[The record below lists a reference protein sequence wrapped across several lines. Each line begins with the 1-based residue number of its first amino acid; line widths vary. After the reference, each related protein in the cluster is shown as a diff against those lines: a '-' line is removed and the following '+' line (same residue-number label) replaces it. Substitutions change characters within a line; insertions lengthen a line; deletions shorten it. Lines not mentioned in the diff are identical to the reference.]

1 MIGRVAFALI
11 VAALV
16 TGIILF
22 TMQTLIATA
31 PRELDESGQRH
42 FVDFV
47 RVERQETLQRKE
59 RIAGKPAQPEAP
71 PTLGAQPRTD
81 AIEPTEI
88 SVGLPVVETATELEI
103 GGLGLDTVSGDYLP
117 IVKAAPVYPWKARS
131 ALVQGHCIV
140 EYTVTEAGT
149 VKDVVVIEADPPGY
163 FEKASIEAALK
174 FKYKPRVVAG
184 EPIEVRGVR
193 NLFRYQLEE

>member
-1 MIGRVAFALI
+1 MIGRVAFAL
-11 VAALV
+11 VTAALV
-16 TGIILF
+16 TGIVLF
-22 TMQTLIATA
+22 TMQALIATA
-31 PRELDESGQRH
+31 PRDLDESDRRH

-47 RVERQETLQRKE
+47 RVEREETLQRKD
-59 RIAGKPAQPEAP
+59 RKATKPAQPEAP

-81 AIEPTEI
+81 AIEPTDVPIELPQVE
-88 SVGLPVVETATELEI
+88 VGAELEI

-117 IVKAAPVYPWKARS
+117 IVKAAPIYPWKARS

-163 FEKASIEAALK
+163 FEQASIEAALK